1 MIDTSDIDVYLG
13 LDVGKGEHHATALT
27 PAGKK
32 TFDKRLPNSE
42 PKLRE
47 VFARLQAKHGT
58 VLVVV
63 DQVASIGALP
73 LAVARDLGCHVAY
86 LPGLTM
92 RRIADLYPGEAK
104 TDAKDAFIIAD
115 AARAMPHTLRSVD
128 LDDETIAELQ
138 MIVGFDDDLAAEAN
152 RLSNRL
158 RGLFTQIHPHLERVI
173 GPRMQHPAVL
183 RLLDQFGSPAQIR
196 KAGRRRL
203 VTLIRPKAPRMAE
216 RLINDVFTALD
227 EQTVVVPGTDA
238 AALIVPSL
246 ANSLQTVLDQRK
258 ILAHRIE
265 ELLEAHPLSKV
276 LTSMPGIGIRTGA
289 RILIEVGDGTAFPS
303 AAHLAAYAGL
313 APATRSSGSASAAN
327 SLRGEET
334 SSSSEP
340 SSSRRSPRW
349 PTRPPASTTT
359 RRSLRE
365 STTPR
370 PSSASPDAER
380 MCSSRCSATAPS
392 TNHQP
397 RQPLDQ
403 SHRGTPPYPSRRYGD
418 RQHQAAGSVRT
429 RGARDG
435 QPLAGRRQRPA
446 TAGTNAQWPWQQ
458 SLRDIGDIG
467 HTAPS
472 RRADFPAHLASLDAF
487 FAHYRRQPFVPS
499 PRPPPTALRY
509 RNREPGAGAHG
520 DHEAGASRRSDGLTG
535 RDRHAAARLEGCP
548 RDPG

>member
-47 VFARLQAKHGT
+47 VFARLQARHGT
-58 VLVVV
+58 VLVIV

-138 MIVGFDDDLAAEAN
+138 MIVGFDDDLAAQAN

-183 RLLDQFGSPAQIR
+183 RMLDQFGSPAQIR

-203 VTLIRPKAPRMAE
+203 IALIRPKAPRMAE

-246 ANSLQTVLDQRK
+246 ANSLQAVLDQRK

-265 ELLEAHPLSKV
+265 ELLEAHPLSQV
-276 LTSMPGIGIRTGA
+276 LTSMPGIGVRTA
-289 RILIEVGDGTAFPS
+289 AVLLTTVGDASSFPS
-303 AAHLAAYAGL
+303 AAHLASYAGL
-313 APATRSSGSASAAN
+313 APATKSSGTSIHGEHAPRGGNRQLKRAMFLSAFACMNADPASRTYYDRQRARGKTHTQAL
-327 SLRGEET
+327 LRLARQRISVLFAMLRDGT
-334 SSSSEP
+334 FYQP
-340 SSSRRSPRW
+340 RSPR
-349 PTRPPASTTT
+349 
-359 RRSLRE
+359 
-365 STTPR
+365 
-370 PSSASPDAER
+370 
-380 MCSSRCSATAPS
+380 
-392 TNHQP
+392 
-397 RQPLDQ
+397 
-403 SHRGTPPYPSRRYGD
+403 
-418 RQHQAAGSVRT
+418 
-429 RGARDG
+429 
-435 QPLAGRRQRPA
+435 LA
-446 TAGTNAQWPWQQ
+446 
-458 SLRDIGDIG
+458 
-467 HTAPS
+467 
-472 RRADFPAHLASLDAF
+472 
-487 FAHYRRQPFVPS
+487 
-499 PRPPPTALRY
+499 
-509 RNREPGAGAHG
+509 
-520 DHEAGASRRSDGLTG
+520 
-535 RDRHAAARLEGCP
+535 
-548 RDPG
+548 